1 MKEKKKKKTIYIRY
15 YKLEKK
21 IISNFDQL
29 SLSHFD
35 NNHGYFL

>member
-1 MKEKKKKKTIYIRY
+1 MKEKKKKNPFAFDITNP
-15 YKLEKK
+15 EKK

-35 NNHGYFL
+35 NNHGNFQ